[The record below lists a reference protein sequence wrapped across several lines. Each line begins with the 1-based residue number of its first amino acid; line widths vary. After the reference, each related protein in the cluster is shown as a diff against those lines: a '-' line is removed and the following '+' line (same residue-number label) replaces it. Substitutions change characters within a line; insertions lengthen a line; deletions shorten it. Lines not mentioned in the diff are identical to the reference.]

1 MTVETTPAEPIG
13 SEGTGSEGMESEG
26 VVSAG
31 VATNPPDAPWI
42 ARLWEARPFTV
53 LLLSLLSGLIV
64 ASVLIVLSV
73 PRARSAWGGFFSDPG
88 HAFSATGD
96 TLTRAFGA
104 LLSGSLLSPG
114 AVSRAFEHPSV
125 LSWSTVFTPVGNTIV
140 ATVPLL
146 LCGLGLSIAYRSG
159 VFSIGAQ
166 SQLISGGVLAS
177 WVGFSWPGLPL
188 PLHVAA
194 GLVAGM
200 VGGALLGAVPAI
212 LKILTGAS
220 EVIATI
226 MLNYVMASLLVYLVS
241 NTFFSQQRNTSPV
254 GKLTVT
260 SATLP
265 ALFGTHV
272 PIDAG
277 LIVAVV
283 GIVFVWALM
292 SKSRLGF
299 ELELFGASPGA
310 ATTGGV
316 SRKATFILAF
326 VLSGAVVGL
335 AGGVEVLGTSRQLT
349 STFGGSIGVL
359 AIAVAFVGRNRPIGI
374 LFAALLYGILQT
386 GGLNVQGA
394 TSISYQL
401 TDIIEAVIVLFMVA
415 PALVAELYRLRRT
428 RGGLRTINMSRGWGT

>member
-1 MTVETTPAEPIG
+1 MTVEMSPAEPI
-13 SEGTGSEGMESEG
+13 ESEG
-26 VVSAG
+26 VVAAG
-31 VATNPPDAPWI
+31 VASNPPDAPWI
-42 ARLWEARPFTV
+42 ARIWEARPFTV
-53 LLLSLLSGLIV
+53 LVLSLVSGLIV

-73 PRARSAWGGFFSDPG
+73 PTARSAWAHLFSAPG
-88 HAFSATGD
+88 HTASATGD
-96 TLTRAFGA
+96 TLSRAYGA

-114 AVSRAFEHPSV
+114 AVSRAFDHPSV
-125 LSWSTVFTPVGNTIV
+125 VTWSTVFTPVGNTIV

-159 VFSIGAQ
+159 VFSIWAQ

-177 WVGFSWPGLPL
+177 WVGFSWPGLPM

-194 GLVAGM
+194 GLVAGII
-200 VGGALLGAVPAI
+200 GGALLGAVPAL
-212 LKILTGAS
+212 LKVLTGAS

-226 MLNYVMASLLVYLVS
+226 MLNYVMAFFLVYLVS
-241 NTFFSQQRNTSPV
+241 NTFFSQQRNSSPV
-254 GKLTVT
+254 GKLTVA

-265 ALFGTHV
+265 NLFGSRV

-277 LIVAVV
+277 LIVAFV

-310 ATTGGV
+310 AMTGGV
-316 SRKATFILAF
+316 SRRATFILAF
-326 VLSGAVVGL
+326 VLSGAVIGL

-349 STFGGSIGVL
+349 TGFGASIGVL

-401 TDIIEAVIVLFMVA
+401 TSIIEAVIVLFMVA

-428 RGGLRTINMSRGWGT
+428 RSGLRTLNMSRGWGT